1 MNEILKVSLPSE
13 MVDAI
18 ENRVKSGGYA
28 SPSDV
33 LQEAVEL
40 LLQRESDDELRL
52 TTIRSRIAD
61 SLGDGSPDIS
71 MDEMDDWLEKLAE
84 ENRHL

>member
-1 MNEILKVSLPSE
+1 MNEILKISLPSE

-18 ENRVKSGGYA
+18 ESRVKAGDYA

-52 TTIRSRIAD
+52 TSIRSRIAD
-61 SLGDGSPDIS
+61 SLADGSPDVS

-84 ENRHL
+84 ENRH

>member
-1 MNEILKVSLPSE
+1 MNEILKISLPSE

-18 ENRVKSGGYA
+18 ESRVKAGDYA

-52 TTIRSRIAD
+52 TAIRCRIAD
-61 SLGDGSPDIS
+61 SLGDASPDIS

-84 ENRHL
+84 ENRH

>member
-1 MNEILKVSLPSE
+1 LKISLPSE

-18 ENRVKSGGYA
+18 ESRVKAGDYA

-40 LLQRESDDELRL
+40 LLQRESDNELRL
-52 TTIRSRIAD
+52 TSIRSRIAD
-61 SLGDGSPDIS
+61 SLADGSPDIS

-84 ENRHL
+84 ENRH

>member
-1 MNEILKVSLPSE
+1 MNEILKISLPSE
-13 MVDAI
+13 MVEAI
-18 ENRVKSGGYA
+18 ESRVKAGDYS

-52 TTIRSRIAD
+52 ASIRSRVAG
-61 SLGDGSPDIS
+61 SLGDGSADIS

-84 ENRHL
+84 ENRH

>member
-1 MNEILKVSLPSE
+1 MNEILKISLPSE

-18 ENRVKSGGYA
+18 ESRVKAGDYA

-52 TTIRSRIAD
+52 TAIRSRIAD

-84 ENRHL
+84 ENRH

>member
-1 MNEILKVSLPSE
+1 MNEILKISLPSE

-18 ENRVKSGGYA
+18 ESRVKAGDYA

-52 TTIRSRIAD
+52 TSIRSRIAD

-84 ENRHL
+84 ENRH

>member
-1 MNEILKVSLPSE
+1 MNEILKISLPSE

-18 ENRVKSGGYA
+18 ESRVKAGGYA
-28 SPSDV
+28 STSDV

-52 TTIRSRIAD
+52 VSIRSKIAG
-61 SLGDGSPDIS
+61 SLGDGSADIS

-84 ENRHL
+84 ENRH

>member
-1 MNEILKVSLPSE
+1 MNEILKISLPSK

-18 ENRVKSGGYA
+18 ENRVKAGAYA

-40 LLQRESDDELRL
+40 LLQRESDDELQL
-52 TTIRSRIAD
+52 TTIRSRVAG
-61 SLGDGSPDIS
+61 SLGDGSADVS
-71 MDEMDDWLEKLAE
+71 MEEMDDWLERLAE
-84 ENRHL
+84 ENRR

>member
-1 MNEILKVSLPSE
+1 MNEILKISLPSE

-18 ENRVKSGGYA
+18 ESRVKAGDYA

-52 TTIRSRIAD
+52 TAIRSRIAD
-61 SLGDGSPDIS
+61 SLGDASPDIS

-84 ENRHL
+84 ENHH

>member
-1 MNEILKVSLPSE
+1 MNEILKISLPSE

-18 ENRVKSGGYA
+18 ENRVKTGAYA

-40 LLQRESDDELRL
+40 LLQRESDDELQL
-52 TTIRSRIAD
+52 TTIRSRVAGA
-61 SLGDGSPDIS
+61 LGDGSADIS
-71 MDEMDDWLEKLAE
+71 MEEMDDWLERLAE
-84 ENRHL
+84 ENRR

>member
-1 MNEILKVSLPSE
+1 MNEILKISLPSE

-18 ENRVKSGGYA
+18 ESRVKAGDYS
-28 SPSDV
+28 SLSDM
-33 LQEAVEL
+33 LQEAVDL

-52 TTIRSRIAD
+52 ASVRSRVAG
-61 SLGDGSPDIS
+61 SLGDGSADIS

-84 ENRHL
+84 ENHH

>member
-1 MNEILKVSLPSE
+1 MNEILKISLPSE

-18 ENRVKSGGYA
+18 ESRVKAGGYA
-28 SPSDV
+28 STSDV

-40 LLQRESDDELRL
+40 LLQRENDDELRL
-52 TTIRSRIAD
+52 ASIRSRIAE
-61 SLGDGSPDIS
+61 SLGDGSTDIS

-84 ENRHL
+84 ENRH

>member
-1 MNEILKVSLPSE
+1 MNEILKISLPSE

-18 ENRVKSGGYA
+18 ESRVKAGDYA

-52 TTIRSRIAD
+52 TAIRSRIAD
-61 SLGDGSPDIS
+61 SLGDASPDIS

-84 ENRHL
+84 ENRH

>member
-18 ENRVKSGGYA
+18 ESRVKAGSYA
-28 SPSDV
+28 STSDV

-40 LLQRESDDELRL
+40 LLQRESEDELRL
-52 TTIRSRIAD
+52 ETIRAKVAA
-61 SLGDGSPDIS
+61 SLSDGSADIS
-71 MDEMDDWLEKLAE
+71 MDEMDDWLERLAE
-84 ENRHL
+84 ENRH

>member
-1 MNEILKVSLPSE
+1 MNEILKISLPSE

-18 ENRVKSGGYA
+18 ESRVKAGDYA

-52 TTIRSRIAD
+52 TSIRSRIAD
-61 SLGDGSPDIS
+61 SLADGSPDIS

-84 ENRHL
+84 ENRH